1 MTMSKILNF
10 LGFRIYNLE
19 SVFTPSNAAKI
30 NYVNRPMLEKKV
42 DKALKIVGT
51 QLIVYGHSGSGKTT
65 LIRKSLFRNKRNF
78 IKTSCISTSS
88 LEELIFNA
96 FDKLNPYYT
105 ARKSTK
111 HSTKITTA
119 LKATYS
125 GIESALLAET
135 KTENRTE
142 IQRVLPVQLTY
153 EKLAEFLG
161 AANCVWLIDDFHKV
175 KEKEKKKLAEVM
187 KAFVDISDDYPEVKI
202 IALGAVN
209 SPREVVSYNNELKP
223 RLSEIFVPLLTNNEL
238 RTIMQNG
245 ADFLNVTFSDAL
257 INKTISY
264 SNALGS
270 ICHILSYN
278 HCDLNGIDKTSRTPK
293 KIPESVIPESV
304 EDYVK
309 NKSDTYQ
316 EKLDNALKQ
325 RERKF
330 KNARLILSAIIKLD
344 KEYVTHNEILTKIQ
358 EVQTNYPQGNCTT
371 YLKKLISSDG
381 NEILRF
387 DENAGTYSFSDPFFK
402 AYCKMALDKLDEE
415 NKDELSDMREVIFK
429 NFIKNIKIEI
439 TDNIRKNY
447 HQ

>member
-1 MTMSKILNF
+1 MRKLLNF
-10 LGFRIYNLE
+10 LGFRIYQLE

-30 NYVNRPMLEKKV
+30 NYVNRPELEKKV

-65 LIRKSLFRNKRNF
+65 LIRKALSRNKRNF
-78 IKTSCISTSS
+78 IKTSCISTST
-88 LEELIFNA
+88 LEELIVNA

-105 ARKSTK
+105 TKKSTK
-111 HSTKITTA
+111 HTNKITST

-125 GIESALLAET
+125 GIESALQAEST
-135 KTENRTE
+135 TENATE

-175 KEKEKKKLAEVM
+175 KDEEKKKLAEVM

-202 IALGAVN
+202 IALGAVK
-209 SPREVVSYNNELKP
+209 SPREVVNYNKELKP
-223 RLSEIFVPLLTNNEL
+223 RLSETLVPLLSDNEL
-238 RTIMQNG
+238 RAIIENG
-245 ADFLNVTFSDAL
+245 ADLLNVTFSDNL
-257 INKTISY
+257 INQTISY

-293 KIPESVIPESV
+293 EIPDSVITESV

-309 NKSDTYQ
+309 DKADTYQ

-330 KNARLILSAIIKLD
+330 KNVRLILTAIIKLD
-344 KEYVTHNEILTKIQ
+344 KENVTHNEILTKIQ
-358 EVQTNYPQGNCTT
+358 EVQPDYPQGNCTT

-402 AYCKMALDKLDEE
+402 AFCKMALDKLDEE
-415 NKDELSDMREVIFK
+415 NKDELSDIKELILK
-429 NFIKNIKIEI
+429 NFINKIRVEIKN
-439 TDNIRKNY
+439 
-447 HQ
+447 